1 MVEKEEDAGAL
12 ITSKKK
18 KRTRLKF
25 DHDEES
31 MNKKN
36 FYRDLFI
43 KVSESLEKL
52 FTIFFTMIALNN
64 FDDFFIFSDT
74 FQL

>member
-1 MVEKEEDAGAL
+1 
-12 ITSKKK
+12 
-18 KRTRLKF
+18 
-25 DHDEES
+25 